1 MFNALAFIPLITTI
15 LTSTPTAL
23 GTNLLNTDKF
33 IQKTESEI
41 LLDVP
46 YVNQVDGLEGTSD
59 AWAGGSACGPASLN
73 MVINDKG
80 KTYDLQTIVNRL
92 PTSVYVK
99 GRMFYD
105 LSAGPEYFG
114 FKTTEIEINTKVIYE
129 TLAEGNPI
137 VMNIQNYDGIT
148 GHAVVIVGMKGFDGT
163 TAKSLI
169 AHDPFKAPYQVF
181 EYINETTLRQESG
194 WITPIG
200 TIKPF
205 YVTPYSLASAITV
218 N

>member
-1 MFNALAFIPLITTI
+1 MFNALAFLPLIANV

-23 GTNLLNTDKF
+23 AQSLEKTNKF

-46 YVNQVDGLEGTSD
+46 YVNQIEGLKGTSD

-73 MVINDKG
+73 MVMNDKG

-92 PTSVYVK
+92 PASVYIK
-99 GRMFYD
+99 GKMFYN
-105 LSAGPEYFG
+105 LTAGPGFFG
-114 FKTTEIEINTKVIYE
+114 FKSTEIEINTKEIYE
-129 TLAEGNPI
+129 TLADGNPI

-148 GHAVVIVGMKGFDGT
+148 GHAVVVVGIKGFDGT

-205 YVTPYSLASAITV
+205 YVTPYSLASAIVV